1 MSQFRGPRRRDQRY
15 ALRALM
21 PRPYFGP
28 ILPFPFAHRGGGK
41 RWPENTLLAFR
52 SANDL
57 GCRHIETDLRETA
70 DGHFMC
76 FHDHTVERT
85 TNGHGNLRDYTL
97 AELQELDAAHSFIRG
112 GRHPCRG
119 NGVRI
124 PTLEEALSLHPDL
137 HYNLDIKPKDPAMAR
152 RLWDFIVH
160 HGIYDR
166 VLVASEHHEVV
177 GAFRR
182 LSKGRVVTS
191 ASRREALRFWMRVLS
206 GTWKHASFAFDAL
219 QIPPTFRHLRITT
232 PRFIEAA
239 HHHGIQVHVW
249 TIDDPSEMRELLD
262 VGVDALVSDLPD
274 VLLEVLAKR

>member
-1 MSQFRGPRRRDQRY
+1 MLP
-15 ALRALM
+15 APM

-28 ILPFPFAHRGGGK
+28 VSPFPFAHRGGGR

-52 SANDL
+52 SALDL

-76 FHDHTVERT
+76 FHDETLERT
-85 TNGHGNLRDYTL
+85 TNGTGRVLDHTL
-97 AELQELDAAHSFIRG
+97 AEVQKLDAADRFVRG
-112 GRHPCRG
+112 GHHPYRR

-124 PTLEEALSLHPDL
+124 PTLEEALSLDPDL
-137 HYNLDIKPKDPAMAR
+137 HYNLDMKPQDPSMAQ

-160 HGIYDR
+160 HGVYDR
-166 VLVASEHHEVV
+166 VLVASEHDESVN
-177 GAFRR
+177 AFRR
-182 LSKGRVVTS
+182 LSKGRVATS

-206 GTWKHASFAFDAL
+206 GTWKHATFAFDAL
-219 QIPPTFRHLRITT
+219 QIPASFRHLRIVT

-249 TIDDPSEMRELLD
+249 TIDDPPEMRELLD
-262 VGVDALVSDLPD
+262 LGVDALVTDVPD
-274 VLLEVLAKR
+274 VLVEVLAKR